1 MPKANPAVLE
11 LDRFLPYRIAVLTGA
26 MSAAI
31 ATHYADRYGLSIPE
45 WRTLAVLARLPG
57 LSAAEV
63 SARGAMDKVAVSR
76 AVNGLVARGLVSR
89 RTVASDR
96 RRSSLALTVTG
107 WKTYGEIVPWAR
119 DYERSLLMALS
130 PPERRALDRALD
142 KLLAATAAPAAPR
155 RTTTRARPRSPA
167 QAHP

>member
-1 MPKANPAVLE
+1 VPKANPAVLQ

-26 MSAAI
+26 MSQAI
-31 ATHYADRYGLSIPE
+31 ATHYADRHGLSIPE

-76 AVNGLVARGLVSR
+76 AVTGLVGRGLLRR
-89 RTVASDR
+89 RTVARDR
-96 RRSSLALTVTG
+96 RRSSLALTAAG
-107 WKTYGEIVPWAR
+107 WTTYGEIAPWAR
-119 DYERSLLMALS
+119 DYERTLLMALS
-130 PPERRALDRALD
+130 ASERRALDRALD
-142 KLLAATAAPAAPR
+142 KLLAAAAPAAPR

-167 QAHP
+167 RAHP